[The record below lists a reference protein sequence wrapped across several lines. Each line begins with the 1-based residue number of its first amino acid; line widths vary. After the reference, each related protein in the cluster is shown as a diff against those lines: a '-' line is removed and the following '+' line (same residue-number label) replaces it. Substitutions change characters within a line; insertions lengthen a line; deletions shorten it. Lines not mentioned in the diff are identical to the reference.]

1 MTSVNGQL
9 ATGFPPTAL
18 AGKKARQSSSTMM
31 ETSPLALPTTAFDC
45 FWQRFELLP
54 VEVATIAHAV
64 RTIDFKWG
72 EHVGMAWKA

>member
-1 MTSVNGQL
+1 
-9 ATGFPPTAL
+9 
-18 AGKKARQSSSTMM
+18 MM

-45 FWQRFELLP
+45 CWQRFEPLP